1 MDSTQLAAYVK
12 AHFAAETYLYTRA
25 DVTRL
30 AAQLTAVLTVDPAPG
45 LDVTT

>member
-25 DVTRL
+25 DVTRY
-30 AAQLTAVLTVDPAPG
+30 ATELTAVLADPAPAV
-45 LDVTT
+45 DVTA